1 LERTDGLETGLAR
14 LLALPRL
21 AGQLTVGNPEISSAN
36 DATSSSL
43 TIMALKLLTFLASF
57 SKKSCS
63 RAAIA
68 VAVLGARMDLDIQAR
83 KQSCQ

>member
-1 LERTDGLETGLAR
+1 
-14 LLALPRL
+14 
-21 AGQLTVGNPEISSAN
+21 
-36 DATSSSL
+36 
-43 TIMALKLLTFLASF
+43 MALKLLTFLASF